1 MRIPVALA
9 GAALIASA
17 LAACGGGDSGGDYCD
32 ELKQA
37 KSSIAGS
44 VGVADMNWG
53 KSLKTLRDLAKIA
66 PDDVAAEWKTLDGNI
81 VKFNKALKD
90 ADLTTTDLD
99 KIIASETSEI
109 DPDATEKIGAVL
121 ESSLASEEFA
131 NAWDAVVKDA
141 KKSCDVNL
149 D

>member
-1 MRIPVALA
+1 VALA
-9 GAALIASA
+9 GAALIVSA
-17 LAACGGGDSGGDYCD
+17 LAACGGGHSDGDYCN

-37 KSSIAGS
+37 RSSIAGS
-44 VGVADMNWG
+44 VGVADINWG
-53 KSLKTLRDLAKIA
+53 KSLKTLHDLAGIA

-81 VKFNKALKD
+81 ATFNKALKD

-99 KIIASETSEI
+99 KIIAGETTEI
-109 DPDATEKIGAVL
+109 APDATEKIGAVL
-121 ESSLASEEFA
+121 ENSLASEEFA